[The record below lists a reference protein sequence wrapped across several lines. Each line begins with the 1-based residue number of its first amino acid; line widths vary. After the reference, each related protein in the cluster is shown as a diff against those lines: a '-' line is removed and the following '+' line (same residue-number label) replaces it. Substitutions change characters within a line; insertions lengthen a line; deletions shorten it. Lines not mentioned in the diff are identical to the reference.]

1 VFAAEC
7 LEMVEHS
14 RTGAEA
20 AGEDAVMQD
29 VLAQWRGFQCP
40 EGVNG
45 AFPQGASRVD
55 APPFCAAGPSGV
67 TAGFDNP
74 GTRVEVHTAVGAVG
88 VESGA

>member
-1 VFAAEC
+1 MFAAEC

-14 RTGAEA
+14 RTGVEA

-45 AFPQGASRVD
+45 AFPQELLG
-55 APPFCAAGPSGV
+55 
-67 TAGFDNP
+67 
-74 GTRVEVHTAVGAVG
+74 
-88 VESGA
+88 

>member
-20 AGEDAVMQD
+20 AVMQD

-45 AFPQGASRVD
+45 AFPRELLG
-55 APPFCAAGPSGV
+55 
-67 TAGFDNP
+67 
-74 GTRVEVHTAVGAVG
+74 
-88 VESGA
+88 

>member
-1 VFAAEC
+1 MTAGRGPAPSRTGDELSLAQEMRSVFAAEC

-14 RTGAEA
+14 RTGVEA

-45 AFPQGASRVD
+45 AFPQELLG
-55 APPFCAAGPSGV
+55 
-67 TAGFDNP
+67 
-74 GTRVEVHTAVGAVG
+74 
-88 VESGA
+88 